1 MEAATAENEAM
12 IISPPRRRFL
22 SVCATAGAFA
32 TMPWTHVLAAAPLHR
47 WHGILL
53 GAQVELTIAHPDA
66 AQARRLFS
74 LCVREIKRLE
84 NIFTLYDS
92 RSELSRLN
100 ADGLLSS
107 PSPDML
113 AILEQARLC
122 HSITEGAFDVTVK
135 PLEENGTPDL
145 VGMDKLDIS
154 SAAIRFTRPGMGV
167 TLNGIGQGYI
177 TDRISALLEREGL
190 VNALIELGEKRA
202 IGMHPDRRPWFLALP
217 GTDRPTPL
225 PPGLALATSSARS
238 PDTGHNHIYVPQ
250 SGRFAQVYNSVSIIA
265 DNAALADALSTG
277 FMALPLQKI
286 RMIEEQN
293 PQIKAVY
300 FS

>member
-1 MEAATAENEAM
+1 LVEAATAENEAM
-12 IISPPRRRFL
+12 NSPPRRRFL
-22 SVCATAGAFA
+22 SVCAAAGAFTA
-32 TMPWTHVLAAAPLHR
+32 MPWSHVLAAAPLHH

-74 LCVREIKRLE
+74 LCVAEIKRLE

-92 RSELSRLN
+92 HSELSQLN
-100 ADGLLSS
+100 MKGFLGA
-107 PSPDML
+107 PSPDMI

-122 HSITEGAFDVTVK
+122 HSITEGAFDVTVR
-135 PLEENGTPDL
+135 PLEEGKPHALIGMNKLHVGTD
-145 VGMDKLDIS
+145 
-154 SAAIRFTRPGMGV
+154 AIRLEKPGMSV

-190 VNALIELGEKRA
+190 VNALVELGEKRA
-202 IGMHPDRRPWFLALP
+202 IGMHPTGRPWLLALP
-217 GTDRPTPL
+217 DIDRPAPL

-238 PDTGHNHIYVPQ
+238 PDTGQNHIYMPQ
-250 SGRFAQVYNSVSIIA
+250 NGRFAQVHNSVSVVA
-265 DNAALADALSTG
+265 DSAALADALSTG
-277 FMALPLQKI
+277 FMALPLEKI
-286 RMIEEQN
+286 RVIEKQH

-300 FS
+300 LS